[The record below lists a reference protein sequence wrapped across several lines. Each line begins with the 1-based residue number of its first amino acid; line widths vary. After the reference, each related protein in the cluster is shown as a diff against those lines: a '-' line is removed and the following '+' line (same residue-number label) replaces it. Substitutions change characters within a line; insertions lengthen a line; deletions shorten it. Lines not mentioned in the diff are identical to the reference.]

1 MPTRTPNRF
10 GQRPLAAVIL
20 LGCPKNQVDAEYLL
34 GALVRAGYELT
45 TEPAR
50 ADAIIITTCAFLQ
63 SAVRESEAVIL
74 RVLRLKRSR
83 PEMKVVVFGCL
94 VQRLGQEFS
103 TRYPEVDYWVGLSDV
118 ARIPELLG
126 RRPQRGPTCRIL
138 ATPPHLAYLR
148 IADGCSNYCSYC
160 TIPLI
165 RGPLR
170 SRPVD
175 DILAE
180 ARALARAGVKELVL
194 VAQDTTAYGL
204 DRSDRPQLAPLLRR
218 LAGIDEIR
226 WLRLMYT
233 HPTHVTDDVIA
244 EFGENPKLCRYIDMP
259 IQHVATRV
267 LARMNRRYR
276 RKDIDAL
283 LARLRKIP
291 EIAVRTT
298 LIVGFPGETEA
309 EFRELLD
316 FLRGARLNRVATYA
330 YSSEPETRA
339 ARFGPTVAPAVKR
352 RRVRELMRTQAA
364 ISRSRLREYRGQEL
378 TVLIDKPGRG
388 RTEWDA
394 PEIDGVVRIEG
405 PCLCPGQF
413 RRVLITGS
421 TTHDLEG
428 RLVPD

>member
-1 MPTRTPNRF
+1 MPTRTPNDF

-45 TEPAR
+45 AEPAQ
-50 ADAIIITTCAFLQ
+50 ADVIIITTCAFLQ
-63 SAVRESEAVIL
+63 SAVRESEAVIV
-74 RVLRLKRSR
+74 RALRLKRSR
-83 PEMKVVVFGCL
+83 PEIKVVVFGCL

-118 ARIPELLG
+118 ARIPALLG

-148 IADGCSNYCSYC
+148 IADGCSNHCSYC

-170 SRPVD
+170 SRPVE

-218 LAGIDEIR
+218 LAGIDDIR

-233 HPTHVTDDVIA
+233 HPVHVTDDVIA
-244 EFGENPKLCRYIDMP
+244 EFGENPKLCRYIDIP
-259 IQHVATRV
+259 LQHVATRV

-291 EIAVRTT
+291 EIAIRTT

-330 YSSEPETRA
+330 YSSEPGTRA
-339 ARFGPTVAPAVKR
+339 ARFGPAVAPVVKR

-364 ISRSRLREYRGQEL
+364 ISQSRLRESHGQEL
-378 TVLIDKPGRG
+378 TVLIDEPGRG

-394 PEIDGVVRIEG
+394 PEVDGVVRIEG
-405 PCLCPGQF
+405 PSPCPGQF

-421 TTHDLEG
+421 TTHDLKG